1 MRTLCRII
9 LAAVF
14 CALAAITACGAAKRD
29 GKSKNGEADLRN
41 EWVRE
46 VKKLESEPVASDF
59 AKWRGLD
66 GVMGNMH
73 LNRFTPGD
81 LRGRFVIVIEL
92 DDTKVEEQINATL
105 PVRGAGIDFMPGI
118 SFDWNFESIDRDVLV
133 VYNLHNLS
141 EKDLEE
147 KVLKSD
153 AAKRLVSFDYFSN
166 VTFDGAPNSEQER
179 PYVYVMGPEGKEP
192 LYKGKM
198 DKSQTPKAVR
208 DAIKKAKAALPSWRP
223 YYGYVDNVNY
233 SKGFESAINSGKP
246 LTQVIALLK
255 KGILSKDNEVAT
267 ESQRLY
273 DALGRT
279 KGDMIYQIR
288 KKVWYGAPVAALY
301 DIEELSSR
309 FPALKN
315 VLATYRD
322 KISTAHPTAR
332 SIYKH
337 YALYRKYAD
346 PAFRPK
352 SDAAAKKIALELS
365 TAKQSVAKFANDKD
379 VAIQN
384 LALSLPQHIDEL
396 IAELPGKVIRN

>member
-1 MRTLCRII
+1 MRTYCGTILMAVICM
-9 LAAVF
+9 LAAAV
-14 CALAAITACGAAKRD
+14 CGAAKRD
-29 GKSKNGEADLRN
+29 KNNSTDQRE
-41 EWVRE
+41 EWIRE
-46 VKKLESEPVASDF
+46 VKKLESEPVADGF
-59 AKWRGLD
+59 VKWRGLD

-105 PVRGAGIDFMPGI
+105 PVRGAGLDFMPGI

-153 AAKRLVSFDYFSN
+153 AVRRLVSFDYFSD

-198 DKSQTPKAVR
+198 DKPQTPKAVR

-246 LTQVIALLK
+246 LTQVIASLK
-255 KGILSKDNEVAT
+255 KGILSKNNEVAT

-279 KGDMIYQIR
+279 KGDMLYQIR

-301 DIEELSSR
+301 DIEELSRR
-309 FPALKN
+309 FLALKN
-315 VLATYRD
+315 ILATYRD

-346 PAFRPK
+346 PAFHPK
-352 SDAAAKKIALELS
+352 SDAAAKKITVELS

-396 IAELPGKVIRN
+396 IAELPGKVIQN